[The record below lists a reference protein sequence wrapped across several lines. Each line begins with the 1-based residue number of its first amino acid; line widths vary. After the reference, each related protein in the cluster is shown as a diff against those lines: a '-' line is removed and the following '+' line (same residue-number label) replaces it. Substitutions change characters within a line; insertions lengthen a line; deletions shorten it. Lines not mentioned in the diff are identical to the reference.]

1 MNTIWPA
8 MIGLG
13 ILTFLT
19 RLSFIALLERWQA
32 PVIVQRA
39 LRFVPVAVL
48 TAIII
53 PELVLPNGV
62 LDVQPANPRLLAGLV
77 AALVAWKTKN
87 VIWTIA
93 VGMAVFWLLQL
104 LFASVIH

>member
-1 MNTIWPA
+1 MSDIWLA

-19 RLSFIALLERWQA
+19 RLSFIALLEHWQA
-32 PVIVQRA
+32 PLVIQRA

-53 PELVLPNGV
+53 PELVLRDGV
-62 LDVQPANPRLLAGLV
+62 FNAQLTNPRLLAGL
-77 AALVAWKTKN
+77 AAMLVAWETKN
-87 VIWTIA
+87 VILTIA
-93 VGMAVFWLLQL
+93 VGMTFFWLLQAI
-104 LFASVIH
+104 FR

>member
-1 MNTIWPA
+1 MSELWLA

-13 ILTFLT
+13 VLTFLT

-32 PVIVQRA
+32 PLTVRRA

-53 PELVLPNGV
+53 PALVFNDDGTFNSRPL
-62 LDVQPANPRLLAGLV
+62 NPRLLAGL
-77 AALVAWKTKN
+77 AAMLVAWKTKN
-87 VIWTIA
+87 VILTIV
-93 VGMAVFWLLQL
+93 VGMCVFWLLQA
-104 LFASVIH
+104 LFPTP

>member
-1 MNTIWPA
+1 MSTIWLA

-32 PVIVQRA
+32 PLIVQRA
-39 LRFVPVAVL
+39 LRFVPIAVL

-53 PELVLPNGV
+53 PELVLQNGTIN
-62 LDVQPANPRLLAGLV
+62 LYPENARLLAGLV
-77 AALVAWKTKN
+77 AIVVAWKTKN
-87 VIWTIA
+87 VIVTIVA
-93 VGMAVFWLLQL
+93 GMLVFWFVQL
-104 LFASVIH
+104 FFQLAP